1 MDQLRAGKRA
11 RGAVPRS
18 TGNRDSQT
26 EVGDSS
32 NPNTFQI
39 SKFIRV
45 TKLQD
50 YQEKFDTRKL
60 MTQRSID
67 LRVADD
73 IGFHFPG
80 LLRFKGLEKFIEL
93 NNKCNKSLVKAFYCV
108 FASVIRE
115 RFLFKLNNQTIRMST
130 TNWQSL
136 FHLEPAGTNMKVTT
150 LTYDGYNL

>member
-73 IGFHFPG
+73 IGFHFS
-80 LLRFKGLEKFIEL
+80 RVIE
-93 NNKCNKSLVKAFYCV
+93 VQGF
-108 FASVIRE
+108 
-115 RFLFKLNNQTIRMST
+115 
-130 TNWQSL
+130 
-136 FHLEPAGTNMKVTT
+136 GKV
-150 LTYDGYNL
+150 YRAE